1 MTRPAPST
9 QVPNSGGSHLA
20 TIQDSL
26 GMGLDIDQVT
36 PILTFSSADRLLVA
50 VDQTPVLRLQRMHRH
65 IFQAR
70 DLGKARVNRWLFID
84 TFSRPVLASPLRA
97 G

>member
-26 GMGLDIDQVT
+26 GRGLDIDQVT
-36 PILTFSSADRLLVA
+36 LILTFPPADRLLVT
-50 VDQTPVLRLQRMHRH
+50 VDQAPAFRLQRMHRH

-70 DLGKARVNRWLFID
+70 DLGKERVNRRLFID